1 MSNWTPCGCTHK
13 QRASGNGCLQCNPEF
28 AYDLAKRLDSTKQVK
43 SKLDALDSL
52 SAFLH
57 NCAKEARKGYYTNNE
72 PGEEHLDEQWIAGYC
87 NAINDILWHIGEED
101 CD

>member
-28 AYDLAKRLDSTKQVK
+28 AYDFAKR
-43 SKLDALDSL
+43 LDSL